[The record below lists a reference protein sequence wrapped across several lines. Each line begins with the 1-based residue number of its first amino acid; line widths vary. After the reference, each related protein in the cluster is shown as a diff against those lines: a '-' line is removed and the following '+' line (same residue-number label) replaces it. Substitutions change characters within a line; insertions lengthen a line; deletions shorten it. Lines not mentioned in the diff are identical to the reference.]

1 MVIDADGRQRQA
13 FKVTKSFDEGDSEL
27 SGTFRFDR
35 AGKHRIRIAF
45 ENDYHRPTRRNEDP
59 VDRNLYLA
67 SVTLTGPLEV
77 EPGQYGRLV
86 IGDPGQSRSQQRE
99 SAKRSV
105 QIFASRAYRRPAKS
119 VEVDRLMKLYDGAIV
134 SGDSFEVALRYPLQ
148 AVLVSPHFLYRI
160 QQPVPAGEIGQLGG
174 YELASSLSYFLWSSM
189 PDAELFSLAAKNQL
203 NDESQIRRQ
212 VKRMLADKRSRSLVR
227 NFTSQWLQL
236 RTLSRLQPDR
246 DLFPGVDGQLRKDM
260 ETETKLLV
268 YDLIRRDAK
277 IDELLNADYTF
288 LNDRLA
294 KHYGVPGVAGKRFQK
309 ISSNRTQRIGL
320 LTHASILTL
329 TSNPNRT
336 SPVKRGKW
344 IMENLL
350 GEEPP
355 PPDPDAMQL
364 EDQSELTGSLR
375 ERMEQHRADPACAVC
390 HKVMDELGFAL
401 ENFDAVGRWRTKDE
415 AGEIDAHGELPDGTT
430 FTGAKELQVMI
441 GKEMRQQFV
450 RCVAEKMLVY
460 ALGRGL
466 EYYDEC
472 TLDEIVKHLEKH
484 EGRFSELVVA
494 ICLSDPFRKRS
505 GTETR

>member
-1 MVIDADGRQRQA
+1 
-13 FKVTKSFDEGDSEL
+13 
-27 SGTFRFDR
+27 
-35 AGKHRIRIAF
+35 
-45 ENDYHRPTRRNEDP
+45 
-59 VDRNLYLA
+59 
-67 SVTLTGPLEV
+67 
-77 EPGQYGRLV
+77 
-86 IGDPGQSRSQQRE
+86 
-99 SAKRSV
+99 
-105 QIFASRAYRRPAKS
+105 
-119 VEVDRLMKLYDGAIV
+119 
-134 SGDSFEVALRYPLQ
+134 
-148 AVLVSPHFLYRI
+148 
-160 QQPVPAGEIGQLGG
+160 
-174 YELASSLSYFLWSSM
+174 
-189 PDAELFSLAAKNQL
+189 
-203 NDESQIRRQ
+203 
-212 VKRMLADKRSRSLVR
+212 
-227 NFTSQWLQL
+227 
-236 RTLSRLQPDR
+236 
-246 DLFPGVDGQLRKDM
+246 
-260 ETETKLLV
+260 
-268 YDLIRRDAK
+268 
-277 IDELLNADYTF
+277 
-288 LNDRLA
+288 
-294 KHYGVPGVAGKRFQK
+294 
-309 ISSNRTQRIGL
+309 
-320 LTHASILTL
+320 
-329 TSNPNRT
+329 
-336 SPVKRGKW
+336 
-344 IMENLL
+344 MENLL